1 MSTSIWIKPSGI
13 EIEVDEGSAIVAAN
27 LGWKRKELK
36 QAAPVAV
43 EAGEQKRKGRPR
55 IKK

>member
-1 MSTSIWIKPSGI
+1 MSTSIWIKPSGT
-13 EIEVDEGSAIVAAN
+13 EVEVDEGSAIVAAN

-43 EAGEQKRKGRPR
+43 AASEPKRKGRPR
-55 IKK
+55 IEK